1 MGTLE
6 RKQRQFAEREQQFLE
21 AAKSEICANG
31 LLSVQMARVARLCDY
46 STGTL
51 YQHFQSKEDLL
62 VALCSQMVGQR
73 TELFNRVRDWDAPS
87 RQRMFAIALADTLF
101 AQLHPEHFRLTQF
114 VFTEVVWQAASPE
127 RRTQCLAAHRPLGDA
142 VQVIV
147 DEAIARG
154 DIKHA
159 KGANSLEL
167 AIGQWAMT
175 VGMHNLVH
183 AEGVLQLYQ
192 LDQHYDL
199 LLMHVQHHLN
209 ALNWQPLFDFSGD
222 DQLDKAQ
229 LAAYVEQIHHQLFSD
244 LSPGGQC
251 VSDSAAPLHERGSTS
266 HE

>member
-6 RKQRQFAEREQQFLE
+6 RKQRQFAEREQLFLE
-21 AAKSEICANG
+21 AAKREICANG
-31 LLSVQMARVARLCDY
+31 LLSIQMARVARLCDY

-73 TELFNRVRDWDAPS
+73 TELFNRVRDWNAPS
-87 RQRMFAIALADTLF
+87 RERMFAIALADTLF
-101 AQLHPEHFRLTQF
+101 AQLHPEHFRLSQF
-114 VFTEVVWQAASPE
+114 VFTEVVWQAASRE
-127 RRTQCLAAHRPLGDA
+127 RREQCLAAHRPLGEA

-147 DEAIARG
+147 DEAIANK
-154 DIKHA
+154 DVEHA
-159 KGANSLEL
+159 KGSNSLEL

-183 AEGVLQLYQ
+183 AEGVLELYQ
-192 LDQHYDL
+192 LNQHYKL

-209 ALNWQPLFDFSGD
+209 ALGWQPTFHFNGH
-222 DQLDKAQ
+222 DQRDKAQ
-229 LAAYVEQIHHQLFSD
+229 LADYIDRIHQQLFSD
-244 LSPGGQC
+244 LSPGGQY
-251 VSDSAAPLHERGSTS
+251 DSGSTASLHERGSTS